1 LSSDCAPTVPNVFAE
16 RAQALSERLRQEA
29 LDGLLV
35 TSLPNVRYLTGFSGT
50 NAILLVTAAQ
60 RWLFTD
66 FRYADQAAA
75 EAGDAARVVVETAS
89 LWRGIWETLRSTRG
103 VHALGFE
110 AAHLVHRDFERL
122 LKDGAAWTWQPLVD
136 VVERLRE
143 RKDPGEVANIRSAA
157 RVAQQALERTL
168 PQVRPGLTELQVAGL
183 LEHAL
188 RDFGSEEHPFATI
201 VASGERTALP
211 HARAGTRTIARGDLL
226 LLDFGATVS
235 GYCSDV
241 TRTVVV
247 GHADDRQREVHA
259 AVHAANEAARSRV
272 RSGMTGKEADAI
284 ARGVLERY
292 GLSEAFGHGLGHG
305 IGLEVHEGPRLSR
318 IAEQVLPDGAVVTIE
333 PGAYLSGWGGIR
345 IEDNVRLSGDGAE
358 LLTDMSRQLIELS

>member
-1 LSSDCAPTVPNVFAE
+1 MPNIFEE
-16 RAQALSERLRQEA
+16 RAQALVECLRQEA

-35 TSLPNVRYLTGFSGT
+35 TSMPNVRYLTGFSGT
-50 NAILLVTAAQ
+50 HAMLLLTATQ

-66 FRYADQAAA
+66 FRYAEQANA
-75 EAGDAARVVVETAS
+75 EAGAAAQIMVEQTS
-89 LWRGIWETLRSTRG
+89 LWRGLWETLRAVRN

-110 AAHLVHRDFERL
+110 SAHLAHRDFERL
-122 LKDGAAWTWQPLVD
+122 LKDGASWTWHPLVD
-136 VVERLRE
+136 VIEHLRE
-143 RKDPGEVANIRSAA
+143 RKDPSELACIRDAA
-157 RVAQQALERTL
+157 RVAAAALTRTL
-168 PQVRPGLTELQVAGL
+168 SVLHAGMTELQVAGI
-183 LEHAL
+183 LEHEL
-188 RDFGSEEHPFATI
+188 RDHGSEEPPFPTI
-201 VASGERTALP
+201 VASGVRTALP
-211 HARAGTRTIARGDLL
+211 HARAGARAIARGDFL

-247 GHADDRQREVHA
+247 GQADERQREVHA

-284 ARGVLERY
+284 ARAVLEQH

-318 IAEQVLPDGAVVTIE
+318 NSDQVLPEGAVVTIE
-333 PGAYLSGWGGIR
+333 PGAYVPGWGGVR
-345 IEDNVRLSGDGAE
+345 IEDNVRLSAGGAE
-358 LLTDMSRQLIELS
+358 LLTELPRHLIELS

>member
-1 LSSDCAPTVPNVFAE
+1 VPNVFEE
-16 RAQALSERLRQEA
+16 RAQALVERLRQEA

-50 NAILLVTAAQ
+50 NAILLITAGP
-60 RWLFTD
+60 RWMFTD
-66 FRYADQAAA
+66 FRYADQAVA
-75 EAGDAARVVVETAS
+75 EVGQSARVMIESAS
-89 LWRGIWETLRSTRG
+89 LWRGLWETLRGERSI
-103 VHALGFE
+103 HSIGFE

-122 LKDGAAWTWQPLVD
+122 LKDATAWTWQPTVD

-143 RKDPGEVANIRSAA
+143 QKDSGELACIRDAA
-157 RVAQQALERTL
+157 RVAQEALEETL
-168 PQVRPGLTELQVAGL
+168 PRVRPGMTELQVAGI

-188 RDFGSEEHPFATI
+188 RDHGSEEHPFTTI

-247 GHADDRQREVHA
+247 GPADERQREVHA
-259 AVHAANEAARSRV
+259 AVHAANEAARAHV

-292 GLSEAFGHGLGHG
+292 GLSDAFGHGLGHG

-318 IAEQVLPDGAVVTIE
+318 ISDQVLPEGAVVTIE

-345 IEDNVRLSGDGAE
+345 IEDNVRLSGKGAE
-358 LLTDMSRQLIELS
+358 LLTDMPRQLIELS

>member
-1 LSSDCAPTVPNVFAE
+1 VPNVFE
-16 RAQALSERLRQEA
+16 GRAQALLDGLRQDA
-29 LDGLLV
+29 LDGMLV

-50 NAILLVTAAQ
+50 NGILLLTAAQ
-60 RWLFTD
+60 RWFFTD

-75 EAGDAARVVVETAS
+75 EVGATALVLVESAS
-89 LWRGIWETLRSTRG
+89 LWRGVWDALRSARG

-110 AAHLVHRDFERL
+110 SAHLVHRDFERL
-122 LKDGAAWTWQPLVD
+122 LKDGSSWNWVPLVD
-136 VVERLRE
+136 KVERLRE
-143 RKDPGEVANIRSAA
+143 TKDAGELAAIRDAA
-157 RVAQQALERTL
+157 RVAQAALEATL
-168 PQVRPGLTELQVAGL
+168 PRVRLGMSELEVAGL

-188 RDFGSEEHPFATI
+188 RDHGSEEHPFPTI

-211 HARAGTRTIARGDLL
+211 HARAGARTIARGDLL

-247 GHADDRQREVHA
+247 GQADERQREVHA
-259 AVHAANEAARSRV
+259 AVQAANEAARSRV

-284 ARGVLERY
+284 ARDVLERY

-318 IAEQVLPDGAVVTIE
+318 ISDQVLPDGAVVTIE
-333 PGAYLSGWGGIR
+333 PGAYLRGWGGIR
-345 IEDNVRLSGDGAE
+345 IEDNVRLSGAGAE
-358 LLTDMSRQLIELS
+358 LLTDMPRQLIELS

>member
-1 LSSDCAPTVPNVFAE
+1 MPNIFDE
-16 RAQALSERLRQEA
+16 RAQALVERLRQEA

-50 NAILLVTAAQ
+50 NAILLVTATQ
-60 RWLFTD
+60 RWMFTD
-66 FRYADQAAA
+66 FRYADQAAV
-75 EAGDAARVVVETAS
+75 EVGDAANVIIEPAS
-89 LWRGIWETLRSTRG
+89 LWRGVWETLRSARN

-122 LKDGAAWTWQPLVD
+122 LKDGASWTWRPVVD
-136 VVERLRE
+136 MIERLRE
-143 RKDPGEVANIRSAA
+143 TKDSGELVCIRGAA
-157 RVAQQALERTL
+157 RVAQAALQHTL
-168 PQVRPGLTELQVAGL
+168 HRVRVGMTELQVAGI

-188 RDFGSEEHPFATI
+188 RDAGSEEHPFPTI

-211 HARAGTRTIARGDLL
+211 HARAGSRAIARGDLL

-247 GHADDRQREVHA
+247 GQADDRQREVHA
-259 AVHAANEAARSRV
+259 AVHAANQAARSRV

-284 ARGVLERY
+284 ARGVLEQY

-318 IAEQVLPDGAVVTIE
+318 ISDQVLPEGAVVTIE
-333 PGAYLSGWGGIR
+333 PGAYVSGWGGIR
-345 IEDNVRLSGDGAE
+345 IEDNVRLSAGGAE
-358 LLTDMSRQLIELS
+358 LLTEMPRELIELS